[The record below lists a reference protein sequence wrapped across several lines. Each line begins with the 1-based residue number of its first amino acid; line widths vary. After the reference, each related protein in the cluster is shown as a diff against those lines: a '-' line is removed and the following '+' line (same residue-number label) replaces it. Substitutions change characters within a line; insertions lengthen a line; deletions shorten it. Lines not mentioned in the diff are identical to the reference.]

1 MVYDRVKFMFWG
13 NISNCR
19 ERRTPM
25 IRILICDDDLL
36 FLQCLQTEVQKI
48 LSEAGMKA
56 KVHTYS
62 SKEEIGH
69 SILSSCDIAFLDIDF
84 MQKKYTGIDIAKEL
98 RQLRKDTIIIFV
110 TNYIEYAPD
119 GYEVQAFRYV
129 LKNELSKKLSSYLN
143 LAIEQ
148 LNIASETFKI
158 QINGELIDIPI
169 SNILYFEAQ
178 QHTVSVHI
186 QKNNQQIKTYR
197 FYSTLSSLEAQMEPH
212 GFLRTHKSYLVNMN
226 HIQKYQCHEAV
237 LSNGVVLRVSE
248 KNYAQQKEKYLL
260 WKGR

>member
-1 MVYDRVKFMFWG
+1 ML
-13 NISNCR
+13 
-19 ERRTPM
+19 
-25 IRILICDDDLL
+25 RILICDDDSL
-36 FLQCLQTEVQKI
+36 FLKNLHAKI
-48 LSEAGMKA
+48 LEFLNEIGIKA
-56 KVHTYS
+56 NVYCCES
-62 SKEEIGH
+62 REEI
-69 SILSSCDIAFLDIDF
+69 SLALLSRCDIAFLDIAF
-84 MQKKYTGIDIAKEL
+84 SQETYTGIDIAKEL
-98 RQLRKDTIIIFV
+98 RQLRKDAIIIFV
-110 TNYIEYAPD
+110 TNYIEYAPV

-178 QHTVSVHI
+178 QHTISVHI

-248 KNYAQQKEKYLL
+248 KNYSQQKEKYLL